1 MSAVCLVRVVRR
13 RYPAAALARRRTAG
27 TVLLSAGARPA
38 GCRTAGT
45 GTVTSV
51 AILIP
56 GSGAAGPIEI
66 LTEPAGST
74 SDGDCVEVTM
84 AFDHEG
90 DEGKGSPAG
99 SPGYLP
105 ASLGREDHG

>member
-1 MSAVCLVRVVRR
+1 MCLVRVVRR
-13 RYPAAALARRRTAG
+13 RYPAAALARR
-27 TVLLSAGARPA
+27 
-38 GCRTAGT
+38 RTAGT